1 MRLQL
6 TPLFCESF
14 CTEAVK
20 LAVVETWTDVDVGL
34 TETEIG
40 GGAVVMVIAAEADIV
55 PLATDVAVSVT
66 LAGVGAVAGAL

>member
-40 GGAVVMVIAAEADIV
+40 GGVMIVILTEPEAVGSDIELAVRVTVAEFKR
-55 PLATDVAVSVT
+55 AT
-66 LAGVGAVAGAL
+66 GAV